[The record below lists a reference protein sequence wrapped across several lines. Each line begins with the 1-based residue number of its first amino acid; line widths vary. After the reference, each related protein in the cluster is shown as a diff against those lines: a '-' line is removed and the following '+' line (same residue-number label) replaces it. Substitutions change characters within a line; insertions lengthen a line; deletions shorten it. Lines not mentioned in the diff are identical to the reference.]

1 MDGDSK
7 DLPRGH
13 STVSDD
19 AKEVANVL
27 ENILKVQD
35 FYVMQYMEMHWGEK
49 QLLITAIQ

>member
-1 MDGDSK
+1 MDVDSK
-7 DLPRGH
+7 DLPRGD

-27 ENILKVQD
+27 ENVLKVQD